1 MSSNITNDELRTF
14 LGSAK
19 SHGLGDETVVSLLRH
34 NGWSERRIFRAL
46 TTYYTDTFGM
56 PIPSRGGYAENA
68 RDAFLYLLN
77 FITLAFWTVALG
89 QIFYT
94 LIARWLPDAAV
105 GGYDQ
110 MPLLDQISWQTA
122 TVIVAFPIFVIVH
135 NLIARSLRRQPES
148 YESGVRKWLT
158 YIALVLAAL
167 VILSDG
173 VWFVNAFLRGE
184 LTTRF
189 ILDELVLLALGGG
202 IFGYYLATISP
213 RERAA

>member
-1 MSSNITNDELRTF
+1 MNTNANDELGTF
-14 LGSAK
+14 LASAK
-19 SHGLGDETVVSLLRH
+19 MHGMADETLVSLLRF

-46 TTYYTDTFGM
+46 TTYYTDAFGM

-68 RDAFLYLLN
+68 RDAFLYLLTSSPSL
-77 FITLAFWTVALG
+77 FGRWHS
-89 QIFYT
+89 
-94 LIARWLPDAAV
+94 ARSFTRSSRIGFPDAAQGQYYGV
-105 GGYDQ
+105 S
-110 MPLLDQISWQTA
+110 LLDQISWQTA

-167 VILSDG
+167 VVLSDG

-184 LTTRF
+184 LTARF

-202 IFGYYLATISP
+202 VFGYYLATISP
-213 RERAA
+213 RERVA

>member
-1 MSSNITNDELRTF
+1 MNTNANDELGTF
-14 LGSAK
+14 LASAK
-19 SHGLGDETVVSLLRH
+19 MHGMADETLVSLLRF

-46 TTYYTDTFGM
+46 TTYYTDAFGM

-94 LIARWLPDAAV
+94 LIAHWLPDAAQGQYYGV
-105 GGYDQ
+105 S
-110 MPLLDQISWQTA
+110 LLDQISWQTA

-167 VILSDG
+167 VVLSDG

-202 IFGYYLATISP
+202 VFGYYLATISP
-213 RERAA
+213 RERVA